1 LRILDDEA
9 DKKLNNISVFLTK
22 EEAVQ
27 LRSYLNQL
35 LENPKLHHVHL
46 SSNDYQKEITV
57 CIYNEES
64 LENFHS
70 RAIKL
75 IKEDK

>member
-9 DKKLNNISVFLTK
+9 DKKLNNISMFLTK

-27 LRSYLNQL
+27 LRGCLNQL

-57 CIYNEES
+57 CIYNEEK
-64 LENFHS
+64 LDNFHS

-75 IKEDK
+75 IKEDQ